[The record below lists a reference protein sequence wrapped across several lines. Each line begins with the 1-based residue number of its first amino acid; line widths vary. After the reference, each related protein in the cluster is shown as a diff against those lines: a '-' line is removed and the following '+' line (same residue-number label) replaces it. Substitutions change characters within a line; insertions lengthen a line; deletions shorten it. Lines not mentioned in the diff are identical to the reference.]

1 MALVAGSCHF
11 AYHPLWQFDEVNE
24 QKLCVSKRSQCT
36 YIMGTT
42 VLAQPYQSLIIA
54 PQEIIVFLGILQR
67 VHDTT
72 ALRRLRIGPG
82 AV

>member
-1 MALVAGSCHF
+1 MYLFNG
-11 AYHPLWQFDEVNE
+11 YH
-24 QKLCVSKRSQCT
+24 
-36 YIMGTT
+36 G
-42 VLAQPYQSLIIA
+42 LAQPYQSLIIA

-67 VHDTT
+67 VHDIT